1 VDDRE
6 RANGRPGGEDAV
18 QRRMGETDAN
28 PLNSGSPSASADGE
42 PTEPGSTEESADQA
56 GPAEKAE
63 SADQSGRPEPSTEP
77 TARTPVLDNTEP
89 KTESAPT
96 NGRSDLPPTAEVPP
110 AGAPFP
116 VLTPQWPVPAGAPAL
131 VPNGPGGEPV
141 TGRADLGAR
150 GLPVVGPYGALPAGY
165 DLPAGQGGGVT
176 PPPAPRSGGTWRW
189 AVVALVAALIGGGV
203 GGGIVAATASKGTN
217 TVKEIAPGPAL
228 LNGTTNVQAVVAKVL
243 PAVVAIDAK
252 STSTSSS
259 GLGFPGTPAQTQEDQ
274 GSGMIITSTGEVVTN
289 NHVIAGATTITVT
302 LYGQTRAL
310 PATLV
315 DTDPTN
321 DVALLQITGQAN
333 LPTVSYADSDAAQVG
348 DGVVA
353 IGNALGIS
361 LSTPTV
367 TQGIISAKGRTV
379 TASDSSGSA
388 TETLTDMFQTDA
400 AINPGNSGGPLVD
413 SSGKVIAMNTAV
425 AAATGGSGGTSEAQG
440 IGFAIPSNKIQNLL
454 PGLRNQSIGSP
465 AKPSTGFLGVS
476 LESVSP
482 QLRSA
487 YGFVPTQGA
496 VVTQVESGSPA
507 GAAGIQIGDVIVS
520 LDGKSVTS
528 ADQLAVAIQNDMP
541 GQHVKIGMYRGQK
554 QVTVTAILTANPSGS
569 S

>member
-6 RANGRPGGEDAV
+6 PANGRPGREGAA
-18 QRRMGETDAN
+18 QRRMGEADAN
-28 PLNSGSPSASADGE
+28 PLTTGTRSPSADGE
-42 PTEPGSTEESADQA
+42 PTEPGST
-56 GPAEKAE
+56 G
-63 SADQSGRPEPSTEP
+63 QSVELTEQSEQTGQSEQSEQSTEP
-77 TARTPVLDNTEP
+77 TTRTPVADKTEP
-89 KTESAPT
+89 NVESSPT
-96 NGRSDLPPTAEVPP
+96 GGRPDLAPTAEVPP
-110 AGAPFP
+110 VGAPFP
-116 VLTPQWPVPAGAPAL
+116 VLPPQWPVPAGAPAL
-131 VPNGPGGEPV
+131 TPDGGEPV
-141 TGRADLGAR
+141 VGGVPTARADLGPH
-150 GLPVVGPYGALPAGY
+150 GLPVAGPYGVLPAGY
-165 DLPAGQGGGVT
+165 DVPAGQGGGAAA
-176 PPPAPRSGGTWRW
+176 PPAPRSGGTWRW

-203 GGGIVAATASKGTN
+203 GGGIVAATADKGTN

-252 STSTSSS
+252 STATSSS
-259 GLGFPGTPAQTQEDQ
+259 GLGFSGTPAPAQEDQ
-274 GSGMIITSTGEVVTN
+274 GSGMIISSTGEVVTN

-302 LYGQTRAL
+302 LYGQTKAL

-353 IGNALGIS
+353 IGNALGLS

-413 SSGKVIAMNTAV
+413 SSGRVIAMNTAV
-425 AAATGGSGGTSEAQG
+425 AAVTGGTSEAQG
-440 IGFAIPSNKIQNLL
+440 IGFAIPANKIENLL
-454 PGLRNQSIGSP
+454 PGLRNHSIGSA

-496 VVTQVESGSPA
+496 VVTQVQSGSPA
-507 GAAGIQIGDVIVS
+507 NTAGIQIGDVIVS
-520 LDGKSVTS
+520 LDGKAVTS

-541 GQHVKIGMYRGQK
+541 GQHVKIGLYRGQK
-554 QVTVTAILTANPSGS
+554 QLTVTAILAANPSGS

>member
-6 RANGRPGGEDAV
+6 PADGWPGGEDAA

-28 PLNSGSPSASADGE
+28 PLNTGSRSASADGE
-42 PTEPGSTEESADQA
+42 PAEPGSTEQ
-56 GPAEKAE
+56 PAEQTE
-63 SADQSGRPEPSTEP
+63 QSGRPEPSTEP
-77 TARTPVLDNTEP
+77 TAPTPVLDNTEP
-89 KTESAPT
+89 KAESTLT
-96 NGRSDLPPTAEVPP
+96 NGPSGLPPTAEVPP
-110 AGAPFP
+110 AEAPFP

-141 TGRADLGAR
+141 PGRADLGVR
-150 GLPVVGPYGALPAGY
+150 GLPVGGSYGALPAGY
-165 DLPAGQGGGVT
+165 DLPAGQGGGAT
-176 PPPAPRSGGTWRW
+176 PLTAPRSGGTWRW

-217 TVKEIAPGPAL
+217 TIKEIAPGPAL

-252 STSTSSS
+252 STSSSSS
-259 GLGFPGTPAQTQEDQ
+259 GLGFPGTPAQPQEDQ
-274 GSGMIITSTGEVVTN
+274 GSGMIISSTGEVVTN

-302 LYGQTRAL
+302 LYGQTKAL

-353 IGNALGIS
+353 IGNALGLS

-379 TASDSSGSA
+379 TAGDSSGSA

-425 AAATGGSGGTSEAQG
+425 AAATGGGTSEAQG
-440 IGFAIPSNKIQNLL
+440 IGFAIPSNKIENLL
-454 PGLRNQSIGSP
+454 PGLRNQSIGSA
-465 AKPSTGFLGVS
+465 AKPSTGYLGVS
-476 LESVSP
+476 LETVSP

-496 VVTQVESGSPA
+496 VVTQVVSGSPA
-507 GAAGIQIGDVIVS
+507 GTAGIQIGDVIVS

-541 GQHVKIGMYRGQK
+541 GQHVKISMYRGQK
-554 QVTVTAILTANPSGS
+554 QLTVTAVLTANPSGS

>member
-1 VDDRE
+1 MTSLRGKVGSDRD
-6 RANGRPGGEDAV
+6 RLRSQA
-18 QRRMGETDAN
+18 
-28 PLNSGSPSASADGE
+28 
-42 PTEPGSTEESADQA
+42 EPG
-56 GPAEKAE
+56 
-63 SADQSGRPEPSTEP
+63 
-77 TARTPVLDNTEP
+77 
-89 KTESAPT
+89 
-96 NGRSDLPPTAEVPP
+96 
-110 AGAPFP
+110 
-116 VLTPQWPVPAGAPAL
+116 
-131 VPNGPGGEPV
+131 
-141 TGRADLGAR
+141 
-150 GLPVVGPYGALPAGY
+150 VGPWSPWL
-165 DLPAGQGGGVT
+165 L
-176 PPPAPRSGGTWRW
+176 RSSE
-189 AVVALVAALIGGGV
+189 AASEAY
-203 GGGIVAATASKGTN
+203 VAATASNGPN

-252 STSTSSS
+252 STSTGGS
-259 GLGFPGTPAQTQEDQ
+259 GARFSGRPGPTQEDQ
-274 GSGMIITSTGEVVTN
+274 GSGMIITSTGEVVTD

-302 LYGQTRAL
+302 LYGQTKAL

-353 IGNALGIS
+353 IGNALGLS

-425 AAATGGSGGTSEAQG
+425 AAATGGGTSEAQG

-496 VVTQVESGSPA
+496 VVTPGGVGFARRHRGNPDRRRHRELGRQTGDQRRPTGGGHPERHAGPACEDRHVSRSEAGHRDGHPDFQPEWLQLTGSS
-507 GAAGIQIGDVIVS
+507 AAGCTRRYLRSATADSARFLGAFGNNCD
-520 LDGKSVTS
+520 SV
-528 ADQLAVAIQNDMP
+528 AAAAV
-541 GQHVKIGMYRGQK
+541 GE
-554 QVTVTAILTANPSGS
+554 QVTPPWMRPETGRAGPPVAPRIVYQEPQRAGGRRTRRRLRSGHTDPCAGTRGGRTQLLAAIHSAVPPPGWPTPTIGARSGCRTARMSG
-569 S
+569 